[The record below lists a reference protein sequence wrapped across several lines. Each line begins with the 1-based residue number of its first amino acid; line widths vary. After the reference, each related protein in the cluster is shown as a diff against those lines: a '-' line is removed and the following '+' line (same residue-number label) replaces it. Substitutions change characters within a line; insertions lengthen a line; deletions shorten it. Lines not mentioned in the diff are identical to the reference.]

1 MATSATS
8 GSGSLF
14 QLGDGASPEGW
25 TTIGEG
31 ATVAPIGVKKD
42 LIEVTHFQSTA
53 REYIGGLSDGQEFE
67 VTCNYVPTNA
77 TQLALIGFANTQSAA
92 KNFRFFPGSGSL
104 KFWFA
109 ALVQGWSMGPTDPNS
124 KNTIS
129 FQFKISGPV
138 SGPAL

>member
-1 MATSATS
+1 MTTSATS

-14 QLGDGASPEGW
+14 QLGDGASPEVF

-31 ATVAPIGVKKD
+31 TTVGAIGVKKD
-42 LIEVTHFQSTA
+42 LIDVTHFQSTA
-53 REYIGGLSDGQEFE
+53 KEFIGGLSDGQEFE
-67 VTCNYVPTNA
+67 VTCNYVATNA

-92 KNFRFFPGSGSL
+92 KNFRFYPGGGTL

-109 ALVQGWSMGPTDPNS
+109 ALVQGWSMGPTDS
-124 KNTIS
+124 NTGNKIA
-129 FQFKISGPV
+129 FQFKMSGPV